1 MNVYVNEL
9 SFHGQFATVVDLIG
23 GLKRLWST
31 HDLCKRYGTALYCA
45 RNSLATRPG
54 AVGLSVRDAVL
65 RHATPEEKRII
76 LTWLDRTGPFWE
88 DEQIHDPNL
97 FYYLVRTSLPTEL
110 VTETGLAEC
119 TAQCLAGGDG
129 SMASVSPSAFEYTP
143 ILMEV
148 ERDNDPRVSCQL
160 DNFWQSPALEAHLE
174 NVVRLTTWEDVNL
187 HVRAIFSHLL
197 FSEDFFA
204 ALMPCPFSRP
214 AANRIIDLLRILDNL
229 SACVQQ
235 DSTLSMEGQKSK
247 ETFFTG
253 HHPLFTD
260 SSAPEKIDFA
270 NKLTFQHPLTK
281 EAVMFPWHGKIRF
294 GLQYRIHFEWPKINP
309 DHPLPVVYVGPK
321 LTKR

>member
-23 GLKRLWST
+23 ALKRLWST

-97 FYYLVRTSLPTEL
+97 FYYLVRPSLVDEL
-110 VTETGLAEC
+110 VTEMGLAEC
-119 TAQCLAGGDG
+119 TAHCLAGGDG
-129 SMASVSPSAFEYTP
+129 SMVSVSPSAFEYTP

-148 ERDNDPRVSCQL
+148 ERANDPRVSRQL
-160 DNFWQSPALEAHLE
+160 DNFWQLAPLQVHLE
-174 NVVRLTTWEDVNL
+174 RVVRLTTWEDVSA
-187 HVRAIFSHLL
+187 HVRSVFPHLCI
-197 FSEDFFA
+197 SEDAFTP
-204 ALMPCPFSRP
+204 LMPCPFSRIV
-214 AANRIIDLLRILDNL
+214 AERMIGLLRILDTL
-229 SACVQQ
+229 SA
-235 DSTLSMEGQKSK
+235 STQRAGSLSTEGQ
-247 ETFFTG
+247 TIRDTYFTG
-253 HHPLFTD
+253 HRPPFSD
-260 SSAPEKIDFA
+260 SSVPEKHEFA
-270 NKLTFQHPLTK
+270 NELTFRHPLTN
-281 EAVMFPWHGKIRF
+281 ENVMFTWHGKIRF
-294 GLQYRIHFEWPKINP
+294 GLQYRIHFEWPKSNP
-309 DHPLPVVYVGPK
+309 DQPLPVVYVGPK